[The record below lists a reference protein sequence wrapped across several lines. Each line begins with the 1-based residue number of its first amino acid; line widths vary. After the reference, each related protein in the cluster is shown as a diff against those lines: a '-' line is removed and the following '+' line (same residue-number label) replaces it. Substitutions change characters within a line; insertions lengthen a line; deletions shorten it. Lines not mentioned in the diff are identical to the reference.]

1 MRNKVN
7 DFSVDGVFNDSDIAR
22 SADKAYSKDKGKL

>member
-1 MRNKVN
+1 MRRKVD

-22 SADKAYSKDKGKL
+22 NTDAAT